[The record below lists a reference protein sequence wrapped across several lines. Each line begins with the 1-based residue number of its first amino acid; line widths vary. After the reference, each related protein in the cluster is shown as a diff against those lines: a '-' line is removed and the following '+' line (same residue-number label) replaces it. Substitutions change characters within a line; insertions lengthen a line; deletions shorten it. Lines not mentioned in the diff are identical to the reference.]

1 MWVKCISRLYLSS
14 IQPTTG
20 DKISWDYFSWSAPLK
35 ICKLQRGN
43 IAFLPPRC
51 TVVLLFELPVKKHLR
66 PQLWMEGRIVDCFVL
81 QIYLSWGQCLN
92 NFVTNWRLIQKLL
105 CFLFFLFVGRKKI
118 LVQCEGRLPSTLD
131 TQFSSCYKSSSFSAQ
146 GKKNSFFIKMFDKIY
161 K

>member
-20 DKISWDYFSWSAPLK
+20 DKISWDYLPWSAPLK
-35 ICKLQRGN
+35 ICKLKREN

-51 TVVLLFELPVKKHLR
+51 TVVLLFELPVKKTLKTATLNGGEDCGLFCSPNL
-66 PQLWMEGRIVDCFVL
+66 PQLRAMSQQFCRQLKVDSEAPL
-81 QIYLSWGQCLN
+81 
-92 NFVTNWRLIQKLL
+92 
-105 CFLFFLFVGRKKI
+105 FLFFLFVGRKKI

-146 GKKNSFFIKMFDKIY
+146 GKKILFS
-161 K
+161 